1 MMPTIRHCQFDEVTV
16 QFCSPANK
24 LSIDNNTDMIQAT
37 MKLMLCAILVLQT
50 MAFAPAVV
58 PRLMSRIST
67 LDSNLVVGGRDA
79 FRNEVTTSRP
89 SSNSARLTLRMS
101 DEDFAVDATQGRI
114 AALVAEHPVILFMKG
129 SKLFPQCGFSNTAS
143 QILQSYNIDFHTVDV
158 LAGEFR

>member
-1 MMPTIRHCQFDEVTV
+1 MPTIRHCQFDKVTV
-16 QFCSPANK
+16 QFCSLASK

-37 MKLMLCAILVLQT
+37 MKLMLCAIVVLQT
-50 MAFAPAVV
+50 RAFAPTVV
-58 PRLMSRIST
+58 PRMMPRIST
-67 LDSNLVVGGRDA
+67 LDSNLVGGRDA
-79 FRNEVTTSRP
+79 VRNEVTTSRP